1 MIPYYWKN
9 LIKKSFEV
17 ELEYFKRMGKY
28 EKANEKENKKMK
40 NWIDILK
47 IVLALTIMAI
57 GLFGIGWF
65 IGNLIA
71 IQMEC
76 GG

>member
-1 MIPYYWKN
+1 
-9 LIKKSFEV
+9 
-17 ELEYFKRMGKY
+17 
-28 EKANEKENKKMK
+28 MK

-76 GG
+76 GGQKK

>member
-1 MIPYYWKN
+1 M
-9 LIKKSFEV
+9 KK
-17 ELEYFKRMGKY
+17 
-28 EKANEKENKKMK
+28 
-40 NWIDILK
+40 WIYILK
-47 IVLALTIMAI
+47 IVLALTVMAI

-71 IQMEC
+71 MQIEC

>member
-1 MIPYYWKN
+1 
-9 LIKKSFEV
+9 
-17 ELEYFKRMGKY
+17 
-28 EKANEKENKKMK
+28 MK
-40 NWIDILK
+40 NWIYILK
-47 IVLALTIMAI
+47 IVLAFTIMAI
-57 GLFGIGWF
+57 GLVGIGWF

>member
-1 MIPYYWKN
+1 M
-9 LIKKSFEV
+9 KK
-17 ELEYFKRMGKY
+17 
-28 EKANEKENKKMK
+28 
-40 NWIDILK
+40 WIDILK

-71 IQMEC
+71 IQMKC